1 MTQNNIADQL
11 EALADRIEER
21 IDNLSLV
28 YKMPH
33 LPPAVGAVVTV
44 DSCMSALL
52 QMLHAALPR
61 DSDNE
66 HSAAQYELFEQ
77 ATQVATS
84 CVASVLENMICVL
97 APTDEKKLADDIL
110 RIVQMRHTL
119 QVEILKG
126 AA

>member
-11 EALADRIEER
+11 EAMADRIEER
-21 IDNLSLV
+21 IENLSLV

-33 LPPAVGAVVTV
+33 LPPAVGAVVTA

-52 QMLHAALPR
+52 QMLRAALPR
-61 DSDNE
+61 DDAELSKIHLE
-66 HSAAQYELFEQ
+66 MLESAAEI
-77 ATQVATS
+77 ATS